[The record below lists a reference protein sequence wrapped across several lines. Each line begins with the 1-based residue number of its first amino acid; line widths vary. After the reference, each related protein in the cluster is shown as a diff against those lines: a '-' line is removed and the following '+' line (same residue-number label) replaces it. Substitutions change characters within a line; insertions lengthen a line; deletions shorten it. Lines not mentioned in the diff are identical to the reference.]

1 MLDGESSPIFW
12 KAVLDPRVTDLL
24 RMKRVSLACLLLA
37 VAGLFT
43 SVALGGGQGAHP
55 GWAWAKAFCEA
66 AVVGGLADWFA
77 VVALFRRPMGLPI
90 PHTALIPQGKN
101 RIADSLA
108 AFVRDSF
115 LSPEVLLAKL
125 KVFNPAERL
134 GEWLRQPEHL
144 ETVAGSVRSMALEA
158 LSFLNE
164 QSVRKAIGEFL
175 VARALKWDAA
185 ATAGSVLE
193 VLTHGGRHQQVLDAA
208 LERVSDYLATEEVRE
223 IVARRL
229 VGYARKEWP
238 KVTAV
243 VDTFSS
249 VDKMAVSMSDR
260 LGQELINEVQ
270 KTLAQPDHAVRQRFD
285 AWIADFIARLQHD
298 EAFAREV
305 NALKDRVVQR
315 EDVRTYLEDVWGS
328 VRDSIEAD
336 IRRDDSALLGHLR
349 ASLGALGNRLGR
361 DPSLAQAI
369 NEHVLSASAALVE
382 RLRDGVA
389 GHISATVRSWDDRAL
404 VAQIELGVGRDLQ
417 FIRINGTVVGG
428 LIGLVLY
435 GATWLVAR

>member
-1 MLDGESSPIFW
+1 M
-12 KAVLDPRVTDLL
+12 LDPRVTDLL
-24 RMKRVSLACLLLA
+24 RMKRVSLACLVLA

-43 SVALGGGQGAHP
+43 SVAMGGQG
-55 GWAWAKAFCEA
+55 GWGWFKAFCEA

-77 VVALFRRPMGLPI
+77 VVALFRRPLGLPI

-164 QSVRKAIGEFL
+164 QAVRRAIGEFL

-185 ATAGSVLE
+185 ATAGSVLG
-193 VLTHGGRHQQVLDAA
+193 VLTRGGRHQQVLDAA

-223 IVARRL
+223 LVASRL
-229 VGYARKEWP
+229 VGFARREWP
-238 KVTAV
+238 KITSV
-243 VDTFSS
+243 VDTFAS
-249 VDKMAVSMSDR
+249 VDKMAVKMSDK
-260 LGQELINEVQ
+260 LALELVNEVQ
-270 KTLAQPDHAVRQRFD
+270 KALSQPDHAVRQRFD
-285 AWIADFIARLQHD
+285 TWMGEFVERLQQD
-298 EAFAREV
+298 PDFAQEV
-305 NALKDRVVQR
+305 NAMKDRVVQR
-315 EDVRTYLEDVWGS
+315 EDVRAYLEDVWTE
-328 VRDSIEAD
+328 VRNSIEAD
-336 IRRDDSALLGHLR
+336 IRREDSALLQHLR
-349 ASLGALGNRLGR
+349 SALGAMGQRLGR
-361 DPSLAQAI
+361 DPSLVQAI
-369 NEHVLSASAALVE
+369 NEHVLSASGALVE

-389 GHISATVRSWDDRAL
+389 VHISATVRGWDDHSL
-404 VAQIELGVGRDLQ
+404 VQQIELGVGRDLQ
-417 FIRINGTVVGG
+417 FIRLNGTLVGG

-435 GATWLVAR
+435 GATWWVAH